1 MNEKKDTS
9 VFIINDNE
17 YDITQRALE
26 FLHGYMVT
34 EGPAPGVSKDYHWK
48 MMEDIKDLMEKLQS
62 QKKWNNYVNEQ
73 FNEVNDDG

>member
-1 MNEKKDTS
+1 MKENKNTS

-34 EGPAPGVSKDYHWK
+34 EGPAPGVSKEYHWK
-48 MMEDIKDLMEKLQS
+48 MMQDINDLMEKLQ
-62 QKKWNNYVNEQ
+62 KHKRWNNYVNEQ
-73 FNEVNDDG
+73 FNEVNDNG